1 MVNFIVMKKAELGK
15 FLARRRK
22 SLRITQRE
30 LAEICGISEHAL
42 CILER
47 GEGNSTISVIEAVAE
62 KLGLEMQ
69 LVPKQV
75 ELS

>member
-1 MVNFIVMKKAELGK
+1 M
-15 FLARRRK
+15 
-22 SLRITQRE
+22 RITQRE
-30 LAEICGISEHAL
+30 LAGICGISEHAL